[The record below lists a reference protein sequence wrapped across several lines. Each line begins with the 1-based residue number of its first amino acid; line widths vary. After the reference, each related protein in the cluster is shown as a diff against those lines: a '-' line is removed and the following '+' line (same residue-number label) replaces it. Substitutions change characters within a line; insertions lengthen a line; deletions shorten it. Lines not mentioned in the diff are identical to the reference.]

1 MGRSKALILATLV
14 AAGASSAAFGADLL
28 PPPPQLEPPPPMD
41 VGGGWYLRG
50 DVGVGAVQMSNW
62 RSTLQPFDETGN
74 AFNAVAVPSFASMG
88 DQTFGG
94 VGVGYQFNRWL
105 RADITGEY
113 RTEASYR
120 ANIMSAWTLNNP
132 TSFGTDSYTAGLS
145 TALFMANAYVDLG
158 TWYGVTPFVGAGV
171 GLASHKLSGLN
182 DVGGGAAAGGIGI
195 APDTNQ
201 TNFAWA
207 VMAGLALNVTPN
219 LKMELGYRYV
229 DMGSITSNPIQ
240 CASPNGCYRETQ
252 GFHVA
257 SQDVRLGFRYAFG
270 VAPTYMPPLVTK
282 Y

>member
-50 DVGVGAVQMSNW
+50 DVGVGAVQMSSW
-62 RSTLQPFDETGN
+62 RSTLQPVDETGN

-94 VGVGYQFNRWL
+94 AGVGYQFNHWF

-132 TSFGTDSYTAGLS
+132 TSFGTDSYSAGLG
-145 TALFMANAYVDLG
+145 TALFIANAYVDLG
-158 TWYGVTPFVGAGV
+158 TWHCITPFVGAGV
-171 GLASHKLSGLN
+171 GLASHNLAGLN
-182 DVGGGAAAGGIGI
+182 DVGGGAANGGIGV
-195 APDTNQ
+195 APDTHQ

-207 VMAGLALNVTPN
+207 IMAGLALNVTPN

-240 CASPNGCYRETQ
+240 CASPNGCYQETQ

-257 SQDVRLGFRYAFG
+257 SQDVRLGFRYAFVG
-270 VAPTYMPPLVTK
+270 APAPMGPLVTK